1 MKLAWERTISE
12 LIKDFDKIDQIECP
26 SCEKSAIDYIYIGDG
41 DTRIGYL
48 QVWCKQ
54 CFRGIYVSRA
64 AAPPNAKFVTFET
77 DLKGIVPKKIEFVNV

>member
-12 LIKDFDKIDQIECP
+12 LIKVFDNSNQTKCP
-26 SCEKSAIDYIYIGDG
+26 RCENRGIDYIYIGDG

-48 QVWCKQ
+48 QVWCNK
-54 CFRGIYVSRA
+54 CLRGMYVSRA
-64 AAPPNAKFVTFET
+64 VAPPNAKFVTFET

>member
-12 LIKDFDKIDQIECP
+12 ILKDFNKINQIKCP
-26 SCEKSAIDYIYIGDG
+26 SCGKRGMDYIYIGDG

-48 QVWCKQ
+48 QVWCNK
-54 CFRGIYVSRA
+54 CLRGIHVSRA

-77 DLKGIVPKKIEFVNV
+77 DLKGIVPMVEFVDD